1 MKYFKFFATDA
12 AKSIVLLSVFSTLIF
27 GQNTVKEPLNTIA
40 NTDLVYYTDAIFS
53 NNGQNIFAAASD
65 NTLCVFNNNGQ
76 RLRVFKAHQKPIRNI
91 ATSIDA
97 TLLSVSEDK
106 SIKFWTPEGDLL
118 YTIEAH
124 NRPVTSITV
133 SKSGNYVVS
142 TSEDKTS
149 KVWDKTGKLLQTL
162 KGHTDVVNAAAFSAD
177 ENFIVT
183 ASNDN
188 SVKLWTSKGEML
200 RTFSKFDGHVRSIAF
215 SPDSRQFLVAVAN
228 EAYLLTHT
236 GKQLVV
242 FADHTARVNKA
253 VFSPDGKYVLT
264 ASNDKTAKLW
274 DINGNL
280 IYTFIGHNS
289 SVNSVAFSSDGSKIV
304 TTSLDNTI
312 NIYSLQP
319 EATIV
324 NVSETR
330 NSNKQAVYAV
340 PAVSP
345 KEATQPAKVV
355 QNVYPKPTSVPKLN
369 PSLENHSTN
378 LVSEATVIAAPSMQ
392 KTADVPP
399 VKPMP
404 LPSKSVKMYDGPL
417 FSSYDFNAIN
427 EAVQKPKVFA
437 VVVGIASYNHVQSLK
452 FTKDDAYLMYA
463 FLKSPE
469 GGAIPDDQIT
479 LLIDGNATKDRI
491 MQSLQKTFSQAGTN
505 DAILFYYAGHG
516 LSTGILPIDY
526 DGFNNIIPYGDI
538 YSVFE
543 NNTAKY
549 KFCITD
555 ACYAGNFSQYA
566 SRGDGFDEVQTVV
579 NNYYNAIKKTA
590 GGTAI
595 LMSSKAQEK
604 SVEYLGLRQ
613 GVFSHFLI
621 RGLKGEADEDKDK
634 LITILELYN
643 YVEKEVRTYTGNN
656 QSPSLFGN
664 FDINM
669 PVGGVR

>member
-1 MKYFKFFATDA
+1 MKYFKSFATVA
-12 AKSIVLLSVFSTLIF
+12 AKSILLLSVFSTLIF
-27 GQNTVKEPLNTIA
+27 GQNTFKEPLNTIT

-53 NNGQNIFAAASD
+53 NNGQNIIAAASD

-91 ATSIDA
+91 ALSIDA

-106 SIKFWTPEGDLL
+106 SIKFWTPEGELL

-124 NRPVTSITV
+124 NRPVTSISV

-188 SVKLWTSKGEML
+188 SVKLWTTKGEML

-215 SPDSRQFLVAVAN
+215 SPDSRQLLVAVAN

-242 FADHTARVNKA
+242 FTDHTARVNKA
-253 VFSPDGKYVLT
+253 IFSPDGKYVLT
-264 ASNDKTAKLW
+264 ASNDNTAKLW
-274 DINGNL
+274 GIDGKL
-280 IYTFIGHNS
+280 IYTFIGHSS
-289 SVNSVAFSSDGSKIV
+289 SVNSVAFSIDGSKIV
-304 TTSLDNTI
+304 TTSLDNSI

-330 NSNKQAVYAV
+330 NTNKQAIYAV
-340 PAVSP
+340 PATAQIEIEQAP
-345 KEATQPAKVV
+345 KKS
-355 QNVYPKPTSVPKLN
+355 QNAPVKPET
-369 PSLENHSTN
+369 
-378 LVSEATVIAAPSMQ
+378 VSELNNPLRNNSTIVQLESSSVTSASKQRIT
-392 KTADVPP
+392 DVPP

-404 LPSKSVKMYDGPL
+404 LPSKSVKTYDGPL
-417 FSSYDFNAIN
+417 FYSYDFNAIN

-491 MQSLQKTFSQAGTN
+491 MQALHKTFSLAGPN

-543 NNTAKY
+543 KNTAKY

-555 ACYAGNFSQYA
+555 ACFAGNFSQYA
-566 SRGDGFDEVQTVV
+566 SRGDEIDEVQTVV
-579 NNYYNAIKKTA
+579 DKYYNAIKKTA